1 MKKIQFNEETIE
13 LSEKNTKPIRLNR
26 VTLVPRKGKD
36 YAEVLFI
43 GDVHYGSPQ
52 CDVKRFKEMLA
63 YALHKHIN
71 VLLMGDLIEL
81 ATRHS
86 IGAGVYEQE
95 SVGQTQYEDMV
106 EMLKPLADAKLII
119 GLHSGNHEGR
129 LYDSCGVDISKAL
142 ARELQ
147 VTYLGDAG
155 WTQLRVGKQKYH
167 VYSLHGRT
175 GAKYD
180 GTVLRAI
187 ENISSSFYADV
198 LAHGHAHKKISGEII
213 VEAVVNDR
221 VVQRKKIILVTGS
234 YVKYD
239 GGYWQKTGGQISKLG
254 SPKVKFFLN
263 EHSCHVSW

>member
-26 VTLVPRKGKD
+26 VTLTPRRGKN
-36 YAEVLFI
+36 YAELLFI

-52 CDVKRFKEMLA
+52 CDVKRFKDMLA
-63 YALHKHIN
+63 YALSKRIH

-95 SVGQTQYEDMV
+95 NIGQSQYEDMV
-106 EMLKPLADAKLII
+106 EMLKPLAKAGLII
-119 GLHSGNHEGR
+119 GTHAGNHEGR

-142 ARELQ
+142 ARELNI
-147 VTYLGDAG
+147 TYLGDAG
-155 WTQLRVGKQKYH
+155 WTQIRVGAQKYH
-167 VYSLHGRT
+167 IYSLHGRT

-180 GTVLRAI
+180 GTVLRAV
-187 ENISSSFYADV
+187 ENISSSFYADIV
-198 LAHGHAHKKISGEII
+198 AQGHAHKKISGEIV

-254 SPKVKFFLN
+254 SPKAKFFSDS
-263 EHSCHVSW
+263 HSVHVSW